1 MQQTIGDRIRIVRKE
16 QKLTQ
21 PELAKR
27 AGVSKGAISQWENDI
42 VHPTGK
48 NLYSLAEALITSPDF
63 IMEGRGDYNEG
74 THGKENVSKIG
85 KYNNT
90 MPLISWVQAGD
101 WCDSPDEFAPGDA
114 EDWLPRP
121 NNAGSRSFALKV
133 EGDSMTSPYPGQRS
147 YPHGTVIF
155 VDPDRSVTNGA
166 RVVARTPDGGYT
178 FKTYIEDG
186 GKKYLKP
193 INPTYDKFDITDD
206 VHICG
211 VVIGSY
217 LPE

>member
-1 MQQTIGDRIRIVRKE
+1 MIVSMGTLGRNIQNRLNEIG
-16 QKLTQ
+16 LTQ
-21 PELAKR
+21 KDLADKAGLSQVMVHKLISGKASSTSKIFEIAQVLGCDPEQLQK
-27 AGVSKGAISQWENDI
+27 GVIGPPLK
-42 VHPTGK
+42 
-48 NLYSLAEALITSPDF
+48 
-63 IMEGRGDYNEG
+63 EG
-74 THGKENVSKIG
+74 NVSNIG
-85 KYNNT
+85 KYSNS

-101 WCDSPDEFAPGDA
+101 WCDSPDAFAPGDA

-121 NNAGSRSFALKV
+121 NNAGSRSFALRV

-147 YPHGTVIF
+147 YPHGTIIF
-155 VDPDRSVTNGA
+155 VDPDRAVTNGS
-166 RVVARTPDGGYT
+166 RVVARTPDGHYT
-178 FKTYIEDG
+178 FKTYIEDA
-186 GKKYLKP
+186 GKRYLKP